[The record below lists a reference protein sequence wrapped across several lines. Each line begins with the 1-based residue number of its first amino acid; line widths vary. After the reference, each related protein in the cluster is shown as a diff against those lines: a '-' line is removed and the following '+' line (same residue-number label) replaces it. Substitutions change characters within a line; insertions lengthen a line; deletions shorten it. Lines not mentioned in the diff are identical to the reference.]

1 MNTIAARKEL
11 IEDAMKK
18 LAEVKL
24 LEWPYLAGFYATLLT
39 SIAADRPGDTER
51 VVSTILNAIES
62 K

>member
-39 SIAADRPGDTER
+39 SIAADRPGDTVGR
-51 VVSTILNAIES
+51 Y
-62 K
+62 